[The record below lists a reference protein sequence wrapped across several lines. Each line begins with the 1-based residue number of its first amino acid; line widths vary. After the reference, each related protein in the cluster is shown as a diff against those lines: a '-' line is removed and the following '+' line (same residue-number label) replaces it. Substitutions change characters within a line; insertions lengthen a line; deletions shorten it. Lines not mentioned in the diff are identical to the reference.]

1 MKQTLIL
8 ALSAVLLS
16 VGCGTQDNGNNP
28 GGGNGGNPGGNT
40 GGDPAAITT
49 PLPTATTDIGVP
61 LKSNDA
67 VTTKLDQSGGAL
79 VSPDGR
85 LTLVVP
91 AGALAAPA
99 TGVLQRITGLMP
111 SGIGV
116 GYRVT
121 LTDDATRGEAA
132 LSQPLDLE
140 FTLTDSELSSND
152 LTLENLT
159 VAYQGAGGAWQL
171 SPDAQITPLGGV
183 RVQSG
188 LRPQGGSGA
197 KITAKLKKGGDYAL
211 ATRYK
216 LHPRSGSVKVND
228 KLLLTILNF
237 APSRVDPISG
247 YADTSVTPIA
257 ASNWAVS
264 GVAGGNASVGWLI
277 ADDGDSKRS
286 YKAPAKVPSPNPVRV
301 SATITDAGKTVTLA
315 SKVRVEDAQGWLNVY
330 ADVNHREKKSFPSGG
345 ESSLRIEGVM
355 QTKFDATTTSVQ
367 APVSF
372 GGIAY
377 DGGMFFS
384 TKLDPNG
391 TGTFLIEYTSIGYG
405 QCICTPLEGI
415 VKTETTYRFEA
426 ADSPTGQGGFGSVS
440 IEPTGSY
447 QFTHAVGL
455 QLKGRYTLS
464 IKKTGSCT
472 NQPPPPDINKSGED
486 TVSINGD
493 SKGRGTVKPQ
503 GPDRMTGANTA
514 YLDVSLPKS
523 FPRTPTVFAT
533 IPIGWYFDY
542 APLTFKNQ
550 PFPPT
555 PQAPTPTQTPPAPLS
570 PPREDAVVKPL
581 C

>member
-1 MKQTLIL
+1 MKKTLIL

-16 VGCGTQDNGNNP
+16 VGCGTQNNGINP
-28 GGGNGGNPGGNT
+28 GGGNGGNPGANT

-61 LKSNDA
+61 LKRTDA
-67 VTTKLDQSGGAL
+67 VTTTLDQSGGAL
-79 VSPDGR
+79 VSLDGR

-99 TGVLQRITGLMP
+99 KAKLERITGLMP
-111 SGIGV
+111 SGIGMS
-116 GYRVT
+116 YRVT
-121 LTDDATRGEAA
+121 LTDDATGSEAA

-140 FTLTDSELSSND
+140 FALSDAELSSND

-159 VAYQGAGGAWQL
+159 VAYQGTGGAWQL

-188 LRPQGGSGA
+188 VRPQGNNGA
-197 KITAKLKKGGDYAL
+197 KITAKLKTGGDYAL

-216 LHPRSGSVKVND
+216 LHPRTGSVKVND
-228 KLLLTILNF
+228 KLLLTMLKF
-237 APSRVDPISG
+237 TPSSIDPSSG
-247 YADTSVTPIA
+247 YADFNITQIA
-257 ASNWAVS
+257 ASNWSVN
-264 GVAGGNASVGWLI
+264 GVAGGNSSAGLLI
-277 ADDGDSKRS
+277 AEGGDAQRD

-301 SATITDAGKTVTLA
+301 SATVGETGKTVMVN

-330 ADVNHREKKSFPSGG
+330 ADVNHREKKNFPSGG
-345 ESSLRIEGVM
+345 VSSLRIEGVM
-355 QTKFDATTTSVQ
+355 QTKFDATITTAQ
-367 APVSF
+367 APFSF
-372 GGIAY
+372 GGTDS
-377 DGGMFFS
+377 DGFMFYT

-391 TGTFLIEYTSIGYG
+391 TGSFLIEYTSIGYG

-426 ADSPTGQGGFGSVS
+426 TDSPTGQDGNGSVA
-440 IEPTGSY
+440 IKPTGSY
-447 QFTHAVGL
+447 QFTHSVGL

-472 NQPPPPDINKSGED
+472 TKPPPPDVNQSGED

-493 SKGRGTVKPQ
+493 FKGLGTVKPQ
-503 GPDRMTGANTA
+503 GPDRMTGANTV

-533 IPIGWYFDY
+533 IPINWYFDY
-542 APLTFKNQ
+542 APVTFKNQ
-550 PFPPT
+550 PLPPT
-555 PQAPTPTQTPPAPLS
+555 PQAPAPLQTPPAQPAL
-570 PPREDAVVKPL
+570 PNEDAVVRPL